1 LRTKIVTDHTISICR
16 LSMQRPPASGV
27 ETKWGAY
34 HFFET
39 ILVTLAEEA
48 KSPRE
53 RDRGIS
59 FQE

>member
-1 LRTKIVTDHTISICR
+1 
-16 LSMQRPPASGV
+16 MQRPPASGV